1 MLDHRKGLQILPQ
14 RGNHDFGACLIFS
27 FDHTHLERKLW
38 YYCDII
44 MLPEWETRAETLK
57 HSETFSSHLVGPDNF
72 LVAWPCSCSACTLL
86 FFLSAWHILWF
97 GRYEIID
104 ALKCSFDLVIFFSLT
119 APPSSLQLDSLLNS
133 TTIFPAVAIAIYRLF
148 R

>member
-57 HSETFSSHLVGPDNF
+57 HSETFSSHLIGPDNF
-72 LVAWPCSCSACTLL
+72 LVAWPCSCRHFTILL
-86 FFLSAWHILWF
+86 ECLAYIVVWKIWDNWCLEMFLWF
-97 GRYEIID
+97 SYFY
-104 ALKCSFDLVIFFSLT
+104 LF
-119 APPSSLQLDSLLNS
+119 N
-133 TTIFPAVAIAIYRLF
+133 LF
-148 R
+148 RCLFNLFYSHIGI